1 MKEYAGV
8 ALLIALFV
16 SNALALDLL
25 YNKRGKLAGVMNI
38 ISLCLTVALAYTFNQ
53 TQNIMIVFGIFLAIV
68 ALIVILKFVIK
79 RQVKKKKEAK
89 AEELDK
95 KKKEGENNENN

>member
-1 MKEYAGV
+1 MKDYAGV

-25 YNKRGKLAGVMNI
+25 YNKKAKLTGVMNI

-53 TQNIMIVFGIFLAIV
+53 TKNIMIVFGIFLAIV
-68 ALIVILKFVIK
+68 ALFVILRFVIK
-79 RQVKKKKEAK
+79 RQIKVRKKAK
-89 AEELDK
+89 ADALDHQEN
-95 KKKEGENNENN
+95 EGEKNENY